1 MHLWNLWWLLIV
13 GHCCDLFKLAIL
25 VDASI
30 LNTILGVPSECTHQ
44 NSVWPCKLSFSCWLQ
59 GGRHAK
65 GCGANKWL
73 FSCCIGG
80 SSNSN
85 SNSNS
90 GSFNTNTA
98 TNFATGEATIQ
109 YRPLY
114 GDTNQAPVVNVVSN
128 ALTEYKRLTGSGISG
143 TGGAGVL
150 PKRVMLK
157 RRNDND
163 VFVKPECGLPHA
175 TQRTLQKRII
185 GGRSAN
191 FAEYPW
197 QAHIRI
203 AEFQCGGVLVSHN
216 IVATAAHCIQQARL
230 QDISVYLGEL
240 DTQNLGHIHEPLPVE
255 KHNVI
260 MKIVH
265 PRFQFRMTQPDRF
278 DVALLKLA
286 KPTGFSEHILPICLP
301 LFPIALIGR
310 KGLIAGW
317 GKTEASMGHAG
328 TNMLQVATVPIITA
342 FDCLRWHE
350 SKRINVEL
358 YGEMFCAGHSDGH
371 QDACLGD
378 SGGPLIVKER
388 GRFILVGITSAGF
401 GCGVDHQPGIYHN
414 IQTTAKW
421 IQEMVAR
428 HA

>member
-1 MHLWNLWWLLIV
+1 MHLWNIWWLYIV
-13 GHCCDLFKLAIL
+13 GVSWNLFEIINL

-30 LNTILGVPSECTHQ
+30 LNTILGVPSDCVHQ
-44 NSVWPCKLSFSCWLQ
+44 NNVWPCKLSFSCWLQ

-73 FSCCIGG
+73 FSCCIGD
-80 SSNSN
+80 STNSN
-85 SNSNS
+85 NIDINTMSSITGPSYSSEANQQTP
-90 GSFNTNTA
+90 SFNSV
-98 TNFATGEATIQ
+98 G
-109 YRPLY
+109 
-114 GDTNQAPVVNVVSN
+114 N
-128 ALTEYKRLTGSGISG
+128 ALSEYKRLSMSSGV
-143 TGGAGVL
+143 GGGNAAL
-150 PKRVMLK
+150 PKRKMLK

-163 VFVKPECGLPHA
+163 IHYKPECGLSRIA
-175 TQRTLQKRII
+175 QRTLQKRII

-216 IVATAAHCIQQARL
+216 MVATAAHCIQQARL

-255 KHNVI
+255 KHYVI
-260 MKIVH
+260 QKIVH
-265 PRFQFRMTQPDRF
+265 PLFQFRMSQPDRF

-301 LFPIALIGR
+301 QFPITLIGR

-317 GKTEASMGHAG
+317 GKTEASLGHAG
-328 TNMLQVATVPIITA
+328 TNMLQVATVPIITS
-342 FDCLRWHE
+342 FDCVRWHE

-388 GRFILVGITSAGF
+388 GRYILVGITSAGF

-414 IQTTAKW
+414 IQTTTNW
-421 IQEMVAR
+421 IQEMIVR

>member
-1 MHLWNLWWLLIV
+1 MHLWNIWSLLIIGQCWNLGDV
-13 GHCCDLFKLAIL
+13 IRL
-25 VDASI
+25 VDAGI
-30 LNTILGVPSECTHQ
+30 LNTILGVPSECVHQ

-80 SSNSN
+80 N
-85 SNSNS
+85 
-90 GSFNTNTA
+90 GNTNTA
-98 TNFATGEATIQ
+98 NNVANTVTAAQ
-109 YRPLY
+109 YGPY
-114 GDTNQAPVVNVVSN
+114 QGNNEQTPVVNLVGN
-128 ALTEYKRLTGSGISG
+128 TLNDYKRLAASGTSGVGAVGSG
-143 TGGAGVL
+143 GGGGVL

-157 RRNDND
+157 RRNEND
-163 VFVKPECGLPHA
+163 VFSKPECGLPRA
-175 TQRTLQKRII
+175 AQRTLQKRII

-230 QDISVYLGEL
+230 QDISVFLGEL

-260 MKIVH
+260 QKIVH

-286 KPTGFSEHILPICLP
+286 KPTGFSDHILPICLP
-301 LFPIALIGR
+301 QFPITLIGR

-317 GKTEASMGHAG
+317 GKTEASMGHTG
-328 TNMLQVATVPIITA
+328 TNMLQVATVPIITS
-342 FDCLRWHE
+342 FDCIRWHE

-358 YGEMFCAGHSDGH
+358 YSEMFCAGHSDGH

-378 SGGPLIVKER
+378 SGGPLIIKEH

-414 IQTTAKW
+414 IQMTAKW
-421 IQEMVAR
+421 IQEMIVR

>member
-1 MHLWNLWWLLIV
+1 MSLWNIWSLLII
-13 GHCCDLFKLAIL
+13 GHCWNLFVVTNL

-30 LNTILGVPSECTHQ
+30 LNTILGVPSECVHQ
-44 NSVWPCKLSFSCWLQ
+44 NNVWPCKLSFSCWLQ

-73 FSCCIGG
+73 FSCCIG
-80 SSNSN
+80 SAA
-85 SNSNS
+85 
-90 GSFNTNTA
+90 NTNTGPNNGGPVTA
-98 TNFATGEATIQ
+98 VQVQ
-109 YRPLY
+109 YGPY
-114 GDTNQAPVVNVVSN
+114 QGNSDQAPVVNLVGDTLN
-128 ALTEYKRLTGSGISG
+128 EYKRLPGSGIG
-143 TGGAGVL
+143 GVGGAGLGIGGSGVL

-157 RRNDND
+157 RRNEND
-163 VFVKPECGLPHA
+163 VYAKPECGLPLA
-175 TQRTLQKRII
+175 SQRMLQKRII

-216 IVATAAHCIQQARL
+216 MVATAAHCIQQARL
-230 QDISVYLGEL
+230 QDISVFLGEL

-255 KHNVI
+255 KHKVLQ
-260 MKIVH
+260 KIVH

-278 DVALLKLA
+278 DVALLKLT

-301 LFPIALIGR
+301 QFPITLIGR

-317 GKTEASMGHAG
+317 GKTEASIGHAG
-328 TNMLQVATVPIITA
+328 TNVLQVATVPIITS
-342 FDCLRWHE
+342 FDCIRWHE

-358 YGEMFCAGHSDGH
+358 YAEMFCAGHSDGH

-421 IQEMVAR
+421 IQDMIVR